1 MSTQLRQPN
10 VFAVLLHEAV
20 DWVPFCSVEPGE
32 ADRVRE
38 MYALN
43 GWKVETRRFPTR
55 EYLELV
61 ESDPQH
67 YAPLSA
73 RPVASFEHQ
82 LG

>member
-1 MSTQLRQPN
+1 MSTQLKQLN
-10 VFAVLLHEAV
+10 VFAVLLHDKA
-20 DWVPFCSVEPGE
+20 DWIPFCSVEPGE

-43 GWKVETRRFPTR
+43 GWKVETRRFSTGD
-55 EYLELV
+55 YLELS
-61 ESDPQH
+61 EADPSH

-73 RPVASFEHQ
+73 KAVASFEHE